1 MNETTTTKTTED
13 MEMEITETSPSNAAA
28 AATTTT
34 TTTTTETSPSN
45 ANTTETSPSN
55 ATTTTT
61 TKTTTTTTTAAAG
74 DFLALARQLM
84 EQDRTTQAFQTVV
97 MGVRREG
104 GQEAVYDI
112 LQRARHLYR
121 SSLKASA
128 SAEADQLASLFAD
141 CVIAEAQHIGTQPPS
156 SPLPLRSS
164 SPAPPSV
171 SVSESD
177 SYEKSILA
185 ETGRKQIVLEAFS
198 DGISFICL
206 RCGGLVRIHLKDEH
220 YTNWC
225 RI

>member
-1 MNETTTTKTTED
+1 MISLVN
-13 MEMEITETSPSNAAA
+13 
-28 AATTTT
+28 
-34 TTTTTETSPSN
+34 
-45 ANTTETSPSN
+45 
-55 ATTTTT
+55 
-61 TKTTTTTTTAAAG
+61 
-74 DFLALARQLM
+74 FLSQLGCY
-84 EQDRTTQAFQTVV
+84 
-97 MGVRREG
+97 GVRRER

-177 SYEKSILA
+177 SYEKS
-185 ETGRKQIVLEAFS
+185 GRKQIVLEAFS
-198 DGISFICL
+198 DGFSFICL
-206 RCGGLVRIHLKDEH
+206 RCGDLVRIHLKGEH
-220 YTNWC
+220 YTWC